1 MSLSRVNSLSQ
12 ETIEELCSTL
22 EKVPTL
28 NFEVLMKSRSF
39 RLIYKEDVAALIPDS
54 NVLLKDMALRDVK
67 VQHLLNGL
75 EEIGHKKAVSIIMK
89 EAQKLGLNVQDSCG
103 RPPPGH
109 SIDRSQEHE
118 ETESYSTFSCEQSRE
133 QVETLKSPIQEEGR
147 EDSGHT
153 FDSGFGLS
161 PLNVASYLIASIF
174 RCFSA

>member
-1 MSLSRVNSLSQ
+1 MSINSLSQ

-89 EAQKLGLNVQDSCG
+89 GS
-103 RPPPGH
+103 
-109 SIDRSQEHE
+109 
-118 ETESYSTFSCEQSRE
+118 
-133 QVETLKSPIQEEGR
+133 
-147 EDSGHT
+147 
-153 FDSGFGLS
+153 
-161 PLNVASYLIASIF
+161 
-174 RCFSA
+174 